1 MNCVTLIPLTTS
13 DIVRPIPLISGHNIK
28 KRPIVRNATNWAG
41 YTATLTTQPV
51 VDFFT
56 LFLALE
62 PDPAEPDWIWG
73 QNEVETNQFFKPNE
87 FK

>member
-1 MNCVTLIPLTTS
+1 M
-13 DIVRPIPLISGHNIK
+13 
-28 KRPIVRNATNWAG
+28 RNAIHRAG
-41 YTATLTTQPV
+41 YIATLTTQPV

-73 QNEVETNQFFKPNE
+73 QNEVETKEISQA
-87 FK
+87 